1 MSGVYVCVLAP
12 LPTRGKETRSI
23 TSHSWFQMSHFEEL
37 KLEQRRHQE
46 HFQERLVSELQT
58 LETHPGGGGGLGRAR
73 THGLFGGGPDGGRQK
88 SGRREDQTPPVE
100 ETVPPKV
107 HMFDPFG
114 IQANSLTPKQHQ
126 SKLPYQSRLF
136 CAFRGKL
143 DFAP

>member
-1 MSGVYVCVLAP
+1 
-12 LPTRGKETRSI
+12 
-23 TSHSWFQMSHFEEL
+23 MSHFEEL

-88 SGRREDQTPPVE
+88 SERREDQTPPVE